1 MNVLT
6 CHLPVALFPPR
17 YAFHFDWFSWSIVI
31 AHWKMVFDI
40 ITNCYK
46 THKWFSLV
54 VSMVEMEI
62 YCISLFWHMKFHK
75 YGVFESFNIDSYFEN
90 TLKWCY
96 CGTCNLNLFRHDFQI
111 KVNSIK
117 LKINL
122 VFVEFYKS
130 IHLFWVWLNASIN
143 LCYIFQCIEF
153 ESDEWD
159 KSSAFHIIIYFGE
172 CISI

>member
-1 MNVLT
+1 MHSILIDSVDRLLSHIEKWSLT
-6 CHLPVALFPPR
+6 LLRTATRH
-17 YAFHFDWFSWSIVI
+17 
-31 AHWKMVFDI
+31 
-40 ITNCYK
+40 TNF
-46 THKWFSLV
+46 WFSLV

-96 CGTCNLNLFRHDFQI
+96 CATCNLNLFRHDFQI

-122 VFVEFYKS
+122 VFVVFYKS
-130 IHLFWVWLNASIN
+130 IHLFWVWLIASIN
-143 LCYIFQCIEF
+143 LCYILFQCIEF